1 MSLARNSFGD
11 FWQGSS
17 WKDGWDGWILS
28 QQLTSQSFAVI
39 AGNLCR
45 TQYGGSLLR
54 LALLCMKLRATQ
66 ITSNVIRYRGYV
78 LDAGAGHVYLFWR
91 GVVVTKFISIPT

>member
-1 MSLARNSFGD
+1 ME
-11 FWQGSS
+11 
-17 WKDGWDGWILS
+17 GWDGWILS

-39 AGNLCR
+39 ARNLFR

-91 GVVVTKFISIPT
+91 GWW